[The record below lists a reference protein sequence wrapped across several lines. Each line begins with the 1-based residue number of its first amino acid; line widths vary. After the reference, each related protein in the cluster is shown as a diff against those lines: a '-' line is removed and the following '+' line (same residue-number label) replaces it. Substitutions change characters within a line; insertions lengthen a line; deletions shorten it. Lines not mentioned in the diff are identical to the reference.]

1 MSKSVRHY
9 KKSKRRGIRSAKKIR
24 ETRTAKI
31 RRSGIRKIR
40 IKTRR
45 IRSRKLK
52 AGNGEKVLCSM
63 CEKEVSLNDTL
74 VPRECL
80 MKHGKA
86 AHRIC
91 KKCWWDPKIGF
102 ALESSSHKCPGC
114 QKGLPL
120 TAYKKE
126 EPVLIDLTED

>member
-9 KKSKRRGIRSAKKIR
+9 KKSNRRKKR
-24 ETRTAKI
+24 
-31 RRSGIRKIR
+31 
-40 IKTRR
+40 KTRKTR
-45 IRSRKLK
+45 ISSKITRNRKLK

-63 CEKEVSLNDTL
+63 CEKQVQLNYTL

-80 MKHGKA
+80 MKHGKG

-91 KKCWWDPKIGF
+91 KSCWWDPEIGF
-102 ALESSSHKCPGC
+102 ALETSSHKCPGC

-120 TAYKKE
+120 TPYKTV